1 MASRE
6 NKVDGKLNS
15 ILGKDSDFTGDF
27 NVSGGL
33 RIDGKIRGNIK
44 ADVLFVGRDAE
55 LIGNVEVS
63 RAVIG
68 GKIFGNIV
76 ARESLELQSK
86 AELIGDIATKN
97 LIIAEGVVFDGKVD
111 MGMSGKSARNP
122 QSASSKSARNSR
134 SVPNNSARNSRSVSK
149 DRK

>member
-33 RIDGKIRGNIK
+33 RIDGKIKGNIK

-55 LIGNVEVS
+55 LIGDVEVS

-68 GKIFGNIV
+68 GKIYGNIV

-86 AELIGDIATKN
+86 AELIGDVATKN
-97 LIIAEGVVFDGKVD
+97 LVIAEGVVFDGSVD
-111 MGMSGKSARNP
+111 MGMSGKT
-122 QSASSKSARNSR
+122 ARNSR
-134 SVPNNSARNSRSVSK
+134 SASNNSARNSQRASK
-149 DRK
+149 NRK